1 MSKASPNGSNPDA
14 KPTPGKFVL
23 TDEHRMLIEIR
34 DTLYEGSWE
43 DFTRDL
49 EARRQ
54 AQPHVFETVPES
66 PEMLAT
72 IGTHL
77 ELIDAMWAWERANR
91 QTLRGD
97 GNAD

>member
-1 MSKASPNGSNPDA
+1 MSEASPTGRNPDA
-14 KPTPGKFVL
+14 EPAPTNLVL

-43 DFTRDL
+43 DFKRDL
-49 EARRQ
+49 EARRRG
-54 AQPHVFETVPES
+54 QPHVFETVPES

-77 ELIDAMWAWERANR
+77 ELIDAMWAWERANG

-97 GNAD
+97 GSTG